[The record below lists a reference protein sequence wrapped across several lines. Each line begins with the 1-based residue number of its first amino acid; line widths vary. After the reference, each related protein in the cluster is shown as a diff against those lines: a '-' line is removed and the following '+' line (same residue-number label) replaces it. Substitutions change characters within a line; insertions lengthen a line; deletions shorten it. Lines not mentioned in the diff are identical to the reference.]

1 MNHEKMI
8 KIISNVL
15 FGVGVALG
23 VAALIK
29 IYIDTANLPSG
40 VCPFDQNRWLT
51 YTAAGVL
58 TASLISSFVGD
69 FYKRRQRKSS
79 NQ

>member
-1 MNHEKMI
+1 MNREKTI

-15 FGVGVALG
+15 FGVGVALAA
-23 VAALIK
+23 AALIK
-29 IYIDTANLPSG
+29 TYIDGANLPAG

-51 YTAAGVL
+51 YTALGVL
-58 TASLISSFVGD
+58 AASLVFSFAGD
-69 FYKRRQRKSS
+69 FFKRRQRKNE